1 MAMHFPEAIAGE
13 ETDELFSWYS
23 YNDRDWSPYTPNDL
37 ANDGSIEKFADRLE
51 VGHFRH
57 NTTILAITI
66 CRKSLEPNPND
77 WAGVEACP

>member
-1 MAMHFPEAIAGE
+1 VHFPEAIAGE

-23 YNDRDWSPYTPNDL
+23 YNYRDWSADTPNGL
-37 ANDGSIEKFADRLE
+37 AYDGPIEEFANRLE

-66 CRKSLEPNPND
+66 CRKSLEPNPGN